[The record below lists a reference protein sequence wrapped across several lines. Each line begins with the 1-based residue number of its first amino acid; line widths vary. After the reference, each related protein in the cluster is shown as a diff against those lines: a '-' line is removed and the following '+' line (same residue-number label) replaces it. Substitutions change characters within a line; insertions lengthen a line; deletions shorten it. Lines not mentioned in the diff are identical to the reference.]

1 MDLTIFVF
9 LLQDGLTNGAIYA
22 LLGLALVLVFSVT
35 RVILIPQG
43 EFVAFGG
50 LAFAL
55 LATGKVPMLI
65 YLSLGLGFMA
75 LVLDLWRLRA
85 LWQLRAALHAVRQRL
100 ALPAL
105 TALATWA
112 LAGPHAPLL
121 INGALALGMVVPLG
135 PNLYRVA
142 FEPLAG
148 KSVLTLLVAAVGVH
162 LALEG
167 LGLLVFGA
175 EGFRA
180 PPLSEAQISLGPLTI
195 SGQSI
200 GIFAVT
206 ALVMIGLWFV
216 FSHTL
221 AGKALRATAINRT
234 GARLVGI
241 SATRAGEQAFGIAAF
256 IGALSG
262 ILIAPVTTLY
272 YDTGFI
278 IGLKGFVAA
287 ILGALTSFPLTVLAA
302 AGVGIAESVTAFF
315 ASDFKDVVVFSL
327 ILPVLLL
334 RSLGQSRA
342 EDEE

>member
-1 MDLTIFVF
+1 MDLTIFLF

-55 LATGKVPMLI
+55 LATGKVPTLI
-65 YLSLGLGFMA
+65 YVSLGISFAA
-75 LVLDLWRLRA
+75 LALDLWSLRTNWRPTSVLRA
-85 LWQLRAALHAVRQRL
+85 MAWRMTV
-100 ALPAL
+100 PIL
-105 TALATWA
+105 TALATLA
-112 LAGPHAPLL
+112 LAGPQTPLL
-121 INGALALGMVVPLG
+121 IDAVLALGMVAPLG
-135 PNLYRVA
+135 PSLYRIA
-142 FEPLAG
+142 FEPLAAT
-148 KSVLTLLVAAVGVH
+148 SVLTLLIASVGVH

-167 LGLLVFGA
+167 LGLLIFGA

-180 PPLSEAQISLGPLTI
+180 PALSSAQITTGPLTI
-195 SGQSI
+195 SGQSVA
-200 GIFAVT
+200 IFAVT
-206 ALVMIGLWFV
+206 ALVMAGLWV
-216 FSHTL
+216 LFSRSLT
-221 AGKALRATAINRT
+221 GKALRATAINRT

-241 SATRAGEQAFGIAAF
+241 SATRAGAQAFGIAATM
-256 IGALSG
+256 GALSG

-302 AGVGIAESVTAFF
+302 GAVGLAESFTAFF

-327 ILPVLLL
+327 ILPVLLI
-334 RSLGQSRA
+334 RSLRHARA

>member
-1 MDLTIFVF
+1 MDLTIFLF

-55 LATGKVPMLI
+55 LATGKVPTLI
-65 YLSLGLGFMA
+65 YVSLGISLVA
-75 LVLDLWRLRA
+75 LALDLWRLRTH
-85 LWQLRAALHAVRQRL
+85 WQAARVLRAVGWRL
-100 ALPAL
+100 TLPII
-105 TALATWA
+105 TALATLW
-112 LAGPHAPLL
+112 LAGPQTPLA
-121 INGALALGMVVPLG
+121 INALLALGMVAPLG
-135 PNLYRVA
+135 PSLYRIA
-142 FEPLAG
+142 FEPLAEA
-148 KSVLTLLVAAVGVH
+148 SVLTLLITAVGVH

-167 LGLLVFGA
+167 MGLLIFGA

-180 PPLSEAQISLGPLTI
+180 PALSSAQIAAGPLTI
-195 SGQSI
+195 SGQSVA
-200 GIFAVT
+200 IFMVT
-206 ALVMIGLWFV
+206 ALVMLALWLV
-216 FSHTL
+216 FSRTL
-221 AGKALRATAINRT
+221 TGKALRATAINRT

-241 SATRAGEQAFGIAAF
+241 SATRAGAQAFGIAATM
-256 IGALSG
+256 GALSG

-302 AGVGIAESVTAFF
+302 AAVGLTESLTAFF
-315 ASDFKDVVVFSL
+315 ASEFKDVVVFSL
-327 ILPVLLL
+327 ILPVLLI
-334 RSLGQSRA
+334 RSLRHARA

>member
-1 MDLTIFVF
+1 MDLTIFLF

-55 LATGKVPMLI
+55 LATGKVPPLI
-65 YLSLGLGFMA
+65 YLSLGLGVAA
-75 LVLDLWRLRA
+75 LSLDLWHLRAHWQTRRALRA
-85 LWQLRAALHAVRQRL
+85 LQRRL
-100 ALPAL
+100 AVPAL
-105 TALATWA
+105 TALATLA
-112 LAGPHAPLL
+112 LAGPQTPLL
-121 INGALALGMVVPLG
+121 INGALALGMVAPLG
-135 PNLYRVA
+135 SNLYRVA

-148 KSVLTLLVAAVGVH
+148 KSVLTLLIAAVGVH

-167 LGLLVFGA
+167 LGLLIFGA

-180 PPLSEAQISLGPLTI
+180 PPLSDAQIALGPLTI

-200 GIFAVT
+200 GVFAVT
-206 ALVMIGLWFV
+206 ALVMLGLWLV
-216 FSHTL
+216 FSRTL

-302 AGVGIAESVTAFF
+302 AGVGTAESFTAFF

-334 RSLGQSRA
+334 RSLRYGPA

>member
-1 MDLTIFVF
+1 MDLTIFLF

-35 RVILIPQG
+35 RVIFIPQG

-55 LATGKVPMLI
+55 LATGKVPALI
-65 YLSLGLGFMA
+65 YLSLGLGVIA
-75 LVLDLWRLRA
+75 LGLDLWNMRA
-85 LWQLRAALHAVRQRL
+85 HWQSRAALRAVLRRL
-100 ALPAL
+100 AVPLL

-112 LAGPHAPLL
+112 LAGPHTPLL
-121 INGALALGMVVPLG
+121 IDGALALGMVVPLG

-148 KSVLTLLVAAVGVH
+148 KSVLTLLIAAVGVH

-167 LGLLVFGA
+167 LGLLIFGA

-180 PPLSEAQISLGPLTI
+180 PPLSDAQIALGPLTI
-195 SGQSI
+195 SGQSM

-206 ALVMIGLWFV
+206 ALVMIGLWLV
-216 FSHTL
+216 FNQTL
-221 AGKALRATAINRT
+221 VGKALRATAINRT
-234 GARLVGI
+234 GAHLVGI
-241 SATRAGEQAFGIAAF
+241 SATQAGEQAFGIAGF

-272 YDTGFI
+272 YDTGFF

-287 ILGALTSFPLTVLAA
+287 ILAALTSFPLTVLAA
-302 AGVGIAESVTAFF
+302 AGVGIAESFTAFF
-315 ASDFKDVVVFSL
+315 ASDFKDIVVFSL

-334 RSLGQSRA
+334 RSLRQGAA